1 MSIAAYLSNDL
12 ILTLEKNNI
21 KPSDYKPAYNGESVG
36 LDLYNASTEAIK
48 AGGLIPT
55 GLRICLPNNYGGFL
69 FERGAVTKTP
79 YKLRAGVI
87 DPGYTGEI
95 FVNLVDVMGGSTIW
109 ETIPPQSKLPVQ
121 LVIMPVVTHQLH
133 FVEKEI
139 YDDICSSL
147 KLSRKENKIGSSD
160 K

>member
-1 MSIAAYLSNDL
+1 MSIAAYLNEEL
-12 ILTLEKNNI
+12 IETLNKNNI
-21 KPSDYKPAYNGESVG
+21 DPKNYKPAYGGESVG
-36 LDLYNASTEAIK
+36 LDLFNVSKQEIK
-48 AGGLIPT
+48 VGSLIPT
-55 GLRICLPNNYGGFL
+55 GLKICLPNNYGGFL
-69 FERGAVTKTP
+69 LERGSIVKTP

-95 FVNLVDVMGGSTIW
+95 FVNLVDVLDKTSLWQTIA
-109 ETIPPQSKLPVQ
+109 PQSKLPVQ
-121 LVIMPVVTHQLH
+121 LVIIPVLTHQLH

-139 YDDICSSL
+139 YDDICNKL